1 MPADKI
7 AALCVM
13 HLMKH
18 LFSQF
23 ILDSKASGSAA
34 EASLMGKQQADES
47 LKTREIK
54 IPAAQ
59 LFRELGRLFD

>member
-34 EASLMGKQQADES
+34 EASLMGKQADES